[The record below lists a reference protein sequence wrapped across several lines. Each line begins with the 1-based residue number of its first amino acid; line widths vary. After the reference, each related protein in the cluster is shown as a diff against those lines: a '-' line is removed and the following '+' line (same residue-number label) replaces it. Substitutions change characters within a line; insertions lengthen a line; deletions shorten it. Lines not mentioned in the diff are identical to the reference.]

1 MDARQI
7 KSRKKIEQ
15 ALAKLLETKS
25 LDELSIE
32 EIALKAGVSRPTFY
46 RNYAG
51 RQAILDEAIEK
62 WQDELDIKIEQV
74 SQYKMEPS
82 VNLLAGYFRIVFDSI
97 DPENHLLHLAI
108 RGHAGSKTK
117 LLLQERG
124 RKRAMS
130 LLKESYGHSLGD
142 NDMQFIA
149 TFTTAALDGVL
160 QNVLQKDNPWDIE
173 TTSFNVAQLI
183 HLGVD
188 NFKPFQT
195 NDND

>member
-97 DPENHLLHLAI
+97 DPEKSSVTPSYTRSCRVKNKVIIA
-108 RGHAGSKTK
+108 
-117 LLLQERG
+117 
-124 RKRAMS
+124 RAR
-130 LLKESYGHSLGD
+130 
-142 NDMQFIA
+142 
-149 TFTTAALDGVL
+149 
-160 QNVLQKDNPWDIE
+160 P
-173 TTSFNVAQLI
+173 
-183 HLGVD
+183 
-188 NFKPFQT
+188 
-195 NDND
+195 

>member
-1 MDARQI
+1 
-7 KSRKKIEQ
+7 
-15 ALAKLLETKS
+15 
-25 LDELSIE
+25 
-32 EIALKAGVSRPTFY
+32 
-46 RNYAG
+46 
-51 RQAILDEAIEK
+51 
-62 WQDELDIKIEQV
+62 
-74 SQYKMEPS
+74 
-82 VNLLAGYFRIVFDSI
+82 
-97 DPENHLLHLAI
+97 
-108 RGHAGSKTK
+108 
-117 LLLQERG
+117 
-124 RKRAMS
+124 MS